1 MPRANRPF
9 FSSGQSSPP
18 LLGYNH
24 IMPTRSS
31 KPRDHDFA
39 TVARRVVE
47 QAIGEHLDGTPL
59 EDPNAGK
66 NPAAVAL
73 GRLGGAKGGKARAKA
88 LSPAKR
94 RAIAQ
99 KAARARWKA

>member
-1 MPRANRPF
+1 MPR
-9 FSSGQSSPP
+9 
-18 LLGYNH
+18 
-24 IMPTRSS
+24 RSS
-31 KPRDHDFA
+31 KEHDFA

-59 EDPNAGK
+59 ENPDAGK

-73 GRLGGAKGGKARAKA
+73 GKLGGAKGGRARADK

-94 RAIAQ
+94 KQIAK
-99 KAARARWKA
+99 KAAMKRWGKDS